1 MNTQE
6 RIKALEA
13 KLDNIIARVE
23 TLETN
28 DVHIVQKLDGI
39 DKIQEHLV
47 WNEEV
52 MKLSGLRNHDWP
64 F

>member
-6 RIKALEA
+6 RIKALET
-13 KLDNIIARVE
+13 KLDDIIARVE
-23 TLETN
+23 ALETN

-39 DKIQEHLV
+39 DKIQEHIV
-47 WNEEV
+47 WNDEV
-52 MKLSGLRNHDWP
+52 MNLSGLRNRDWP

>member
-1 MNTQE
+1 MDTQE

-23 TLETN
+23 ALETN

>member
-6 RIKALEA
+6 RIKALET
-13 KLDNIIARVE
+13 KLDDIIARVE
-23 TLETN
+23 ALETN

>member
-1 MNTQE
+1 MDTQE

-23 TLETN
+23 ALETN

-39 DKIQEHLV
+39 DKIQEHMV
-47 WNEEV
+47 WNDEV
-52 MKLSGLRNHDWP
+52 MNLSGLRNRDWP